1 MKQPDKLFR
10 EKLLGYSEPAP
21 AQAWQKIEKQ
31 LPAKKINWL
40 AIAAALIPLFLLGAY
55 LLQQPNELVEN
66 RIAVND
72 NTSTNDKPAKVK
84 AEKPKDVK
92 KENVETQKE
101 NLATEK
107 FPAEKKQKINNQ
119 QKTKIESVEKKKN
132 PPLNFTNITKESLIV
147 KAEEKFINTENTE
160 IFTSTLPAEKAEAI
174 AETTTLVY
182 TASEVNEKYVLKNK
196 DTEATVTTEDAS
208 SIQKLLQKAG
218 ELTTNQSPIANLR
231 SKKNEILALNF
242 RNEKSERNK

>member
-10 EKLLGYSEPAP
+10 DKLINYSEPAP

-40 AIAAALIPLFLLGAY
+40 AIAAALLPLFLIGAY
-55 LLQQPNELVEN
+55 LLLQPEQYVANT
-66 RIAVND
+66 IAVND
-72 NTSTNDKPAKVK
+72 KALNTDKPAISKP
-84 AEKPKDVK
+84 EKHEGIK
-92 KENVETQKE
+92 KETIETQKN

-107 FPAEKKQKINNQ
+107 LPTEKKQKINNQ
-119 QKTKIESVEKKKN
+119 QKRKSESEEKKKN
-132 PPLNFTNITKESLIV
+132 PPLNFTNIPKENLIV
-147 KAEEKFINTENTE
+147 QVEEKIINTENTE
-160 IFTSTLPAEKAEAI
+160 VFTPALPTEKSEVST
-174 AETTTLVY
+174 ETTTLVY
-182 TASEVNEKYVLKNK
+182 TASELNEKYLLKNK
-196 DTEATVTTEDAS
+196 DTEATVATEDAS

-231 SKKNEILALNF
+231 SKKNEILALNL